1 MDGSRVLEGRDG
13 SARIGPN
20 AILQTIAVLDH
31 CEGRATRDRVMA
43 RADVAVPP
51 PDSGMLPEADCR
63 AVHEAVRSE
72 LGDRAE
78 GLLRLAGLATGDYI
92 LANRIPGP
100 ARTLIR
106 ALPGYIGAWILAKA
120 IAKHSW
126 TFAGSGKFR
135 IVSYLPLVF
144 ELENNPLAP
153 VFSNHPACT
162 WHVAVFER
170 LFARLVWPSVMVE
183 ETDCSAMG
191 APVCRFLLHPQG
203 LSRRSRATGV

>member
-1 MDGSRVLEGRDG
+1 MDGSRVFEPRDG

-31 CEGRATRDRVMA
+31 CEGRAIRDRVMA
-43 RADVAVPP
+43 VADVAVPP
-51 PDSGMLPEADCR
+51 PDAGMLPEADCR
-63 AVHEAVRSE
+63 AVHEAVRSVT
-72 LGDRAE
+72 GDRAE

-92 LANRIPGP
+92 LQNRIPAP
-100 ARTLIR
+100 ARALIR
-106 ALPGYIGAWILAKA
+106 VLPGYIGAWVLAKA

-135 IVSYLPLVF
+135 IASHLPVVF

-153 VFSNHPACT
+153 VFSDHPACT

-170 LFARLVWPSVMVE
+170 LFARLVWPSVVVE
-183 ETDCSAMG
+183 EADCAAMG
-191 APVCRFLLHPQG
+191 ARVCRFVLHPYG
-203 LSRRSRATGV
+203 MSRRGRAAGD